1 MESAIVSR
9 TPTASRQAYASGIAS
24 VASFGLCVA
33 LLALLL
39 SFIAKPWV
47 ELSLWRVFRRCVS
60 IASALS
66 LWIFIQKL
74 ERRSFRSYGFASP
87 RAGKRQFRFGVL
99 LGLGALGLLFVMWST
114 LGACR
119 VHITPDLQK
128 LWGTVLGFLPIAILV
143 GVLEELVF
151 RGFILQHLMP
161 YSKVLAVIASSAL
174 YALVH
179 LKAATLNLASWF
191 ELGGLFLLGGVLALS
206 YLLTQQLYL
215 AVGLHA
221 VLAYGARVNKLLIEF
236 TNPSIAWLV
245 GTSRLVNGIASW
257 VVLLGM
263 GGVVVWWVQ
272 WSHEG
277 GVPHG
282 NA

>member
-1 MESAIVSR
+1 M
-9 TPTASRQAYASGIAS
+9 
-24 VASFGLCVA
+24 A

-39 SFIAKPWV
+39 SLIAKPWI
-47 ELSLWRVFRRCVS
+47 ELSLWKVFRRCVS

-66 LWIFIQKL
+66 LWIFIRKL
-74 ERRSFRSYGFASP
+74 DRRSFRSYGFAAP
-87 RAGKRQFRFGVL
+87 KAGKRQFGFGVL
-99 LGLGALGLLFVMWST
+99 VGLGALGLLVGVWSA
-114 LGACR
+114 LGVWR
-119 VHITPDLQK
+119 VNITPNLPK
-128 LWGTVLGFLPIAILV
+128 LWLTVIGFLPIAILV

-161 YSKVLAVIASSAL
+161 CSKALAVIASSAL
-174 YALVH
+174 YAVVH
-179 LKAATLNLASWF
+179 LKAATLDLAAWL

-206 YLLTQQLYL
+206 YLLTRQLYL

-245 GTSRLVNGIASW
+245 GTSKLVNGVGSW
-257 VVLLGM
+257 VILLGVSGM
-263 GGVVVWWVQ
+263 VTWWAQ

-277 GVPHG
+277 GVHHG
-282 NA
+282 DA